1 MPRPPRPATQEDP
14 DAVPTVLVMPG
25 EATPA
30 ASGPRGRS
38 WKALAR
44 EVWRVLLHDLSYLL
58 PLYAVVLGGLLI
70 RGRAPAAGIGLLLVG
85 LYLLGLRVYS
95 SFEAQRTRR
104 RIAPFRHWAR
114 IRAGS
119 GSVGDSTRKRT

>member
-1 MPRPPRPATQEDP
+1 MPSPPRPATQEDP
-14 DAVPTVLVMPG
+14 GAAPTVLVLPG
-25 EATPA
+25 QAAMAAT
-30 ASGPRGRS
+30 GRRGRS
-38 WKALAR
+38 WQTLAR
-44 EVWRVLLHDLSYLL
+44 GIWRSFLHDLSYLL

-95 SFEAQRTRR
+95 SFETHRTRR

-114 IRAGS
+114 TRAAS
-119 GSVGDSTRKRT
+119 RSTRERR

>member
-1 MPRPPRPATQEDP
+1 MPRPPRPATQEDLV
-14 DAVPTVLVMPG
+14 AAPTVLVLPG
-25 EATPA
+25 EAAPA
-30 ASGPRGRS
+30 APGPHGRS
-38 WKALAR
+38 WKAVAR
-44 EVWRVLLHDLSYLL
+44 GVWRALLHDLTYLL

-95 SFEAQRTRR
+95 SFETYRARR

-114 IRAGS
+114 IRVGS
-119 GSVGDSTRKRT
+119 RPSSSTRKRR

>member
-1 MPRPPRPATQEDP
+1 MPRPPRTTTQAHP
-14 DAVPTVLVMPG
+14 DAAPTVLVLPG
-25 EATPA
+25 EAVTA
-30 ASGPRGRS
+30 ASGPRRRS
-38 WKALAR
+38 WKALVRGA
-44 EVWRVLLHDLSYLL
+44 WRALLHDLTYLL

-95 SFEAQRTRR
+95 SFETYRARR

-114 IRAGS
+114 IRG
-119 GSVGDSTRKRT
+119 TQKRT